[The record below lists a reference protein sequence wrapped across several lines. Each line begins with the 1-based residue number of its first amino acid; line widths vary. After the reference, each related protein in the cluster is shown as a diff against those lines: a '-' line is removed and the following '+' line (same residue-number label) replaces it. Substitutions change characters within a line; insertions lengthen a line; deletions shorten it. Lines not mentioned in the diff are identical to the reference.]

1 MADQVVKANS
11 LREGFN
17 FQKVWKSYG
26 IMAILVIFFIVLSIS
41 TDSFL
46 TVDNLINILRQI
58 SILGIVALGLFTTMV
73 AGNVDLSVGSTLG
86 FSSAVLAALSFRIGI
101 FPAFVVTIFASLAIG
116 FVNGFFSTRA
126 KGLSIM
132 VTLSM
137 KFIIFSATLL
147 ITGTK
152 PIVNLPPSL
161 LVLGKNSIGPVPVP
175 VILLLVAIF
184 LAWVFMSHTVVGRKF
199 YAVGSNDVAAKFSG
213 LQVKRVQIGAFII
226 TSLAAAVS
234 GIILMGRVVSAQ
246 PNAGVGIEMD
256 AIGAV
261 LLGGASLNGGS
272 GTVRG
277 TVIGVLILGLI
288 ANGLNLLG
296 VNPLLRDG
304 VKGAIILFAILMDQ
318 WGRE

>member
-1 MADQVVKANS
+1 M
-11 LREGFN
+11 
-17 FQKVWKSYG
+17 
-26 IMAILVIFFIVLSIS
+26 
-41 TDSFL
+41 
-46 TVDNLINILRQI
+46 
-58 SILGIVALGLFTTMV
+58 
-73 AGNVDLSVGSTLG
+73 
-86 FSSAVLAALSFRIGI
+86 
-101 FPAFVVTIFASLAIG
+101 P
-116 FVNGFFSTRA
+116 
-126 KGLSIM
+126 
-132 VTLSM
+132 
-137 KFIIFSATLL
+137 
-147 ITGTK
+147 
-152 PIVNLPPSL
+152 
-161 LVLGKNSIGPVPVP
+161 
-175 VILLLVAIF
+175 
-184 LAWVFMSHTVVGRKF
+184 GRKF

-213 LQVKRVQIGAFII
+213 LQVKRIQIGAFVI
-226 TSLAAAVS
+226 TSLAATVS

>member
-1 MADQVVKANS
+1 MADQVVGTKS
-11 LREGFN
+11 LREGLT
-17 FQKVWKSYG
+17 FQKLWKSYG
-26 IMAILVIFFIVLSIS
+26 IVAILVIFFFILCVA

-46 TVDNLINILRQI
+46 TIDNLINILRQI

-73 AGNVDLSVGSTLG
+73 SGNVDLSVGSTLG
-86 FSSAVLAALSFRIGI
+86 FSSAMLAALSFRIGI
-101 FPAFVVTIFASLAIG
+101 LPAFLATIVASLAIG
-116 FVNGFFSTRA
+116 FTNGFFSTRA

-132 VTLSM
+132 VTLST
-137 KFIIFSATLL
+137 KFIIFSGTLL

-152 PIVNLPPSL
+152 PIVNLPASL
-161 LVLGKNSIGPVPVP
+161 LVLGKNSVGPIPVPVL
-175 VILLLVAIF
+175 ILLAVVLLFWAFLSQTVA
-184 LAWVFMSHTVVGRKF
+184 GRKY

-213 LQVKRVQIGAFII
+213 LQVKRIQISAFVIA
-226 TSLAAAVS
+226 SLAATLS
-234 GIILMGRVVSAQ
+234 GFILMGRVVSAQ
-246 PNAGVGIEMD
+246 PNAGFGMEMD

>member
-1 MADQVVKANS
+1 MAQNISTKAIS
-11 LREGFN
+11 QGLN
-17 FQKVWKSYG
+17 FQKIWKSYG
-26 IMAILVIFFIVLSIS
+26 IIAILVIFFVVLSAS

-58 SILGIVALGLFTTMV
+58 SILGIVALGLFPTMV
-73 AGNVDLSVGSTLG
+73 SGNIDLSVGSTLG
-86 FSSAVLAALSFRIGI
+86 LSSAVLAALSFSIGI
-101 FPAFVVTIFASLAIG
+101 LPAFICTALVSLAIG
-116 FVNGFFSTRA
+116 FVNGFFSTRS

-137 KFIIFSATLL
+137 KFIIYSGTLL

-152 PIVNLPPSL
+152 PIVNLPESL
-161 LVLGKNSIGPVPVP
+161 IVLGRNSVGPLPIP
-175 VILLLVAIF
+175 VIILVAVVL
-184 LAWVFMSHTVVGRKF
+184 LAWVFMSHTIAGRRL
-199 YAVGSNDVAAKFSG
+199 YAVGSNSVAAKFSG
-213 LQVKRVQIGAFII
+213 LQVKRVQIGSFLI
-226 TSLAAAVS
+226 TSLAATLS

-246 PNAGVGIEMD
+246 PNAGSGIEMD

-261 LLGGASLNGGS
+261 LLGGASLAGGS